1 MCGRFIQIVDVELL
15 VKRFGVK
22 NPEQISVQ
30 SNFNVSPGDSAY
42 VITNDKPDEL
52 QAFEFAF
59 TPSWAKKKMY
69 LINAR
74 AEGDLN
80 KENDPNYK
88 GEMGILKKP
97 SFRTAIRSRRCLVI
111 ANGYFEGPE
120 EEKLSKP
127 FHISKKNGEV
137 FCFAGIWDTWIDHDT
152 GEVDNTFGIITVVP
166 NSISQQI
173 GHHRSPLVLAKKDE
187 KRWLDH
193 KLPIEE
199 VLSLLKPYPGEEF
212 KAEAV
217 SIRVKNPR
225 NKGKDILIPINQGG
239 SSEYDISAKKTLKLQ
254 GMGQNK
260 RKETPPPQQG
270 SLF

>member
-52 QAFEFAF
+52 QAFQFAF

-152 GEVDNTFGIITVVP
+152 GEVSNTFGIITVVP